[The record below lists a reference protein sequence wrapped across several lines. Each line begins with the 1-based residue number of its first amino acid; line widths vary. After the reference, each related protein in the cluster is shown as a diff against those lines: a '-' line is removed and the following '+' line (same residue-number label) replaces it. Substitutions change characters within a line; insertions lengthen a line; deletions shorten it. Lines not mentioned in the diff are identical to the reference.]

1 MVMMVMDYEEED
13 EEDNGKGRDGEDTW
27 ICEALGT
34 PLIHTKHPFAREE
47 NLKSSELFLQI
58 NGCVSKRLILFI

>member
-1 MVMMVMDYEEED
+1 MGLMVMMVMDYEEED

-34 PLIHTKHPFAREE
+34 PLIHTKHPFARE
-47 NLKSSELFLQI
+47 
-58 NGCVSKRLILFI
+58 KRT